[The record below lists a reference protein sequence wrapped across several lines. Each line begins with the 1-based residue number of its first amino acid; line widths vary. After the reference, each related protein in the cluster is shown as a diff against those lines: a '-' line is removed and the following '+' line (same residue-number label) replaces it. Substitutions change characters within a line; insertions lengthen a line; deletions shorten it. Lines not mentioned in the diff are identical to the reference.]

1 MKEFDNIELK
11 FRNSEFNSLSS
22 EFLHESEF
30 NSIKSEIDYSKE
42 FSNELSTEE
51 NNQTNNTTNTTNNFN
66 SSKVSSDL
74 SSVQQEIVGK
84 TSAIAIGT
92 SMGTAVSALA
102 LCVASVGVG
111 NSYSNNK
118 LNMVQVESQYED
130 VSEESQTAYDTLP
143 STNEVLPISEALPTD
158 NKEENKKETKD
169 VKAQVLKTENKPKDK
184 KEEIKKFEISSRSYD
199 GVYDGKEHSGDLQ
212 NITEGAVVKYGKII
226 DKIDLDKVPEYKDA
240 GEYTVYYKVSK
251 EGYEP
256 YTGDFKIKINKKIIN
271 PPVPLI
277 EETTY
282 NGKIQSPK
290 FIDDGDFKYF
300 GTMSAKDAGTYQIKI
315 RLNNTKNYEWSDGNG
330 EEKVVSW
337 VINPREVTIE
347 WNGKKDYKYDDNKHT
362 VDAVLGNIV
371 PGDLLNFN
379 IEGNSATEPGEYMA
393 EITSI
398 DGTDNYVLPKN
409 NGFAWSISK

>member
-30 NSIKSEIDYSKE
+30 NPIKKEIDYSKE
-42 FSNELSTEE
+42 FSNGSSTEE

-66 SSKVSSDL
+66 SSKTSSDVSSI
-74 SSVQQEIVGK
+74 QQEIIGK
-84 TSAIAIGT
+84 TSALAIGT

-111 NSYSNNK
+111 NSYSNNN
-118 LNMVQVESQYED
+118 LDMVQVESQYED
-130 VSEESQTAYDTLP
+130 TFEESQTAYDALP
-143 STNEVLPISEALPTD
+143 PTNEILPTN
-158 NKEENKKETKD
+158 NKEEKKKEAKD
-169 VKAQVLKTENKPKDK
+169 VKVQAPKTENKSKDE
-184 KEEIKKFEISSRSYD
+184 KEEIKKFEISSRSYE
-199 GVYDGKEHSGDLQ
+199 GIYDGREHSGDLQ
-212 NITEGAVVKYGKII
+212 NIPEGAVIKYGESI

-256 YTGDFKIKINKKIIN
+256 YIGDFKIKINKKIIN

-282 NGKIQSPK
+282 NGKMQSPK

-300 GTMSAKDAGTYQIKI
+300 GTMSARDAGTYQIKI
-315 RLNNTKNYEWSDGNG
+315 KLNNTKNYEWSDGND
-330 EEKVVSW
+330 EEKTVSW
-337 VINPREVTIE
+337 VINPREVTLE

-362 VDAVLGNIV
+362 VDVVLGNIV
-371 PGDLLNFN
+371 PGDFLNFN
-379 IEGNSATEPGEYMA
+379 VEGNSATKPGEYMA
-393 EITSI
+393 EVTSI
-398 DGTDNYVLPKN
+398 DGTDNYVLPKKN
-409 NGFAWSISK
+409 SFAWSISK